1 VQNGG
6 AGGGCGGAHGAPAR
20 GGPAAA
26 AQVAACL
33 ALTAV
38 PAWGSEHRQVCVG
51 INLSVL
57 CVRFWA
63 CSRAMCRRVGY
74 VVEGGRS
81 LSADDPRPCAL
92 TQGCCVAGLS
102 GRDCWQCCGALS
114 CRVGPGKTGG
124 PWGEGAC
131 WVQPAR
137 RHAWSHSLLA
147 YQACLSAA
155 AVAAAWQA
163 SQGRPREDSLG
174 SHMMC
179 NLLRYNGATQETVVI
194 TQSASLATSRRYA
207 AAGWGACAR
216 SQRLCTMAQVGE
228 CARGGAGARAVCG
241 QLRVPRRA
249 PFASRCALRWCLAR
263 RSLWRARGGRAVAL
277 GACEAQG
284 PGVRVRRCVLGS
296 GSVSVQTCQ
305 CQKKAVTGL
314 YWESWCMG
322 YVFCFVFQHVHGCKP
337 HGQGV

>member
-147 YQACLSAA
+147 YQAGLSAA
-155 AVAAAWQA
+155 AAAAAWQA
-163 SQGRPREDSLG
+163 SQRRPREDSLG

-179 NLLRYNGATQETVVI
+179 ILIRCNGATQETVVI
-194 TQSASLATSRRYA
+194 KHSASWPPHAGLQLLAGAPVQNLSACARWRRSANARAAARARARSAGDCGCRGGHRSRHGVHRAGAWRGARGGGRA
-207 AAGWGACAR
+207 AAG
-216 SQRLCTMAQVGE
+216 
-228 CARGGAGARAVCG
+228 
-241 QLRVPRRA
+241 P
-249 PFASRCALRWCLAR
+249 SRWAL
-263 RSLWRARGGRAVAL
+263 
-277 GACEAQG
+277 
-284 PGVRVRRCVLGS
+284 VRRGVG
-296 GSVSVQTCQ
+296 VSR
-305 CQKKAVTGL
+305 
-314 YWESWCMG
+314 
-322 YVFCFVFQHVHGCKP
+322 
-337 HGQGV
+337 